1 MTEKEPLFTP
11 PRFHEDVE
19 FHRHTNRSISW
30 LELFYDLVYI
40 ATLIQIGNFLSSNV
54 DTQGFAQFLV
64 LTVVVWWAWTGETF
78 YQNRYVV
85 DDLIHRVLVFTQMF
99 AVATIGLSISMAF
112 GDLYVQFTLAYV
124 VIRLMLI
131 FMYLRSMRAHPESS
145 ALSRGYV
152 TGFSLGIAV
161 WLGSLLLPAEIHWV
175 GWLVGIT
182 IELTV
187 PLVPR
192 IRVLQ
197 QAVSVDYHHIAERFG
212 IFTIIVLGE
221 SFVKVL
227 DDAQG
232 IAIELQ
238 QMIFSTFGLIVLYSL
253 WWLYFTDTTD
263 AVVEF
268 DNPWKPF
275 TWIYAHFPLAASLVM
290 FGVAAKKLF
299 AETWEHP
306 GDPVHPEYRLLY
318 TGAVVLFLLDVALID
333 ASTVQEEAQV
343 GDNQRVM
350 VRVLGAVAAGILGVT
365 LTEVDAV
372 GFVTVISV
380 VMMTQVAYSIFH
392 TRRDVSS
399 HFTA

>member
-187 PLVPR
+187 PLRPR

-197 QAVSVDYHHIAERFG
+197 QSVSIDYHHIAERFG

-232 IAIELQ
+232 ISIEVP
-238 QMIFSTFGLIVLYSL
+238 QMIFSTFGLSVLYSL

-268 DNPWKPF
+268 VNPWKPF

-318 TGAVVLFLLDVALID
+318 TGAVVLFLLAVALID

-380 VMMTQVAYSIFH
+380 VMMTQVAYSIYH
-392 TRRDVSS
+392 TRRDVSD
-399 HFTA
+399 